1 VPPTRMSRA
10 EKQAATRQQL
20 LEAAERIARR
30 DGFAKLSV
38 AKVAEE
44 AGLTTGAIYSAFGSK
59 EQLILEAAQDLTGG
73 LVIDDMSTIA
83 SLDVSGLLAHLAA
96 KLNEA
101 SRTRSKAAVLAF
113 EFLTVAL
120 RDTKLRRA
128 MVEELSEVS
137 GDDPFHDWV
146 AAHEDELPM
155 PIDQFLQVVNALA
168 WGFMLRRL
176 LLGPEAVPDDLV
188 TWTFSRLAT
197 AAPSSD

>member
-1 VPPTRMSRA
+1 MSRA

-59 EQLILEAAQDLTGG
+59 EQLILEAVQDLTGG
-73 LVIDDMSTIA
+73 LVIDMSTIA
-83 SLDVSGLLAHLAA
+83 SFDVPGLLAHLAA
-96 KLNEA
+96 KLNDA

-128 MVEELSEVS
+128 MVEELSEAGS
-137 GDDPFHDWV
+137 EDPFHDWV
-146 AAHEDELPM
+146 AAHEHELPM
-155 PIDQFLQVVNALA
+155 PIDHFLEVVNALA
-168 WGFMLRRL
+168 WGFMLRRM

-188 TWTFSRLAT
+188 TWTFSRLAPEQ
-197 AAPSSD
+197 PSSD

>member
-1 VPPTRMSRA
+1 MSRA

-38 AKVAEE
+38 AKVADE

-73 LVIDDMSTIA
+73 LVIDMSTIA
-83 SLDVSGLLAHLAA
+83 SLDVPGLLTHLAA
-96 KLNEA
+96 RLNEA

-120 RDTKLRRA
+120 RDAKLRRA
-128 MVEELSEVS
+128 MLEELAHVGAE
-137 GDDPFHDWV
+137 DPFHDWV
-146 AAHEDELPM
+146 AEHEGELPM
-155 PIDQFLQVVNALA
+155 PIDQFLQIVNALA
-168 WGFMLRRL
+168 WGFMLRRM
-176 LLGPEAVPDDLV
+176 LLGPEAVPDELV
-188 TWTFSRLAT
+188 TWTFSRLAPEQ
-197 AAPSSD
+197 PSSD